1 MAVLYEIAGWADIL
15 LWIVFAVQVAYL
27 LFFAWKGGML
37 RPWSAVRR
45 PVRSKRRFAVFFP
58 AYKEDRVI
66 VETVESF
73 LRQDYPADSYEVVV
87 ISDRMQDRTNERLSG
102 LPVTLLRVDFE
113 NSSKARALTF
123 AVDKL
128 DRKRYDVAVVMDA
141 DNTVQPDFLRRL
153 NETFETGT
161 RAVQA
166 HRQAK
171 NRNTPTAVLDAVSE
185 EINNAVFRAGHIRS
199 GLSSALIGSGM
210 AFDYGWFRDNIRKTC
225 TAGEDKE
232 LEALLLK
239 LGIYIHYLPDV
250 PVYDEKTQ
258 RGEAFGNQR
267 RRWLAAQ
274 FGALDAAAAGGADC
288 RHSLFRGTV
297 YGGRSRLGRQ
307 MGNPAVAA
315 RVGGGDGDPGFP
327 CGQATE
333 RGAAEGA
340 WLGRRDGAE
349 PLPVAGRKQ
358 AFYSYRTR

>member
-128 DRKRYDVAVVMDA
+128 DRKRYDV
-141 DNTVQPDFLRRL
+141 TVLKDYHQTVKPDFMRRL
-153 NETFETGT
+153 NET
-161 RAVQA
+161 
-166 HRQAK
+166 
-171 NRNTPTAVLDAVSE
+171 
-185 EINNAVFRAGHIRS
+185 
-199 GLSSALIGSGM
+199 
-210 AFDYGWFRDNIRKTC
+210 
-225 TAGEDKE
+225 
-232 LEALLLK
+232 
-239 LGIYIHYLPDV
+239 
-250 PVYDEKTQ
+250 
-258 RGEAFGNQR
+258 
-267 RRWLAAQ
+267 
-274 FGALDAAAAGGADC
+274 
-288 RHSLFRGTV
+288 
-297 YGGRSRLGRQ
+297 
-307 MGNPAVAA
+307 
-315 RVGGGDGDPGFP
+315 
-327 CGQATE
+327 
-333 RGAAEGA
+333 
-340 WLGRRDGAE
+340 
-349 PLPVAGRKQ
+349 
-358 AFYSYRTR
+358 